1 MAKKMTN
8 RELSHLSE
16 QLIALQ
22 TEYNLIA
29 DQIEEIKDKIKAE
42 LERREVDEFSALGVS
57 ISYKGYR
64 GSRFNIHDFRRD
76 HAGLA
81 DAYTDETFVR
91 RFTAS
96 RI

>member
-29 DQIEEIKDKIKAE
+29 DQIEEINDKIKAE
-42 LERREVDEFSALGVS
+42 LERREIEEFAALGVS
-57 ISYKGYR
+57 ISYKGYI
-64 GSRFNIHDFRRD
+64 GTRFNTRDFRRD
-76 HAGLA
+76 HPDLA